1 MELQINGVKRLS
13 QAAPETSLLS
23 VLRDEFDLTGTKYGC
38 GEGQCGACTV
48 LLEGKAIRSC
58 RTPISSLT
66 GKEITTIEGLEK
78 NGRLHPVQE
87 AYLKVD
93 VFQCGYC
100 ASGMVLSTVALL
112 KNNPHPTQ
120 EQIINFMNGNIC
132 RCGTY
137 PRIIQAIQEAASQ
150 A

>member
-1 MELQINGVKRLS
+1 MELQINGIKRIT
-13 QAAPETSLLS
+13 QAAPETRLLF
-23 VLRDEFDLTGTKYGC
+23 VLRDELDLTGTKYGC

-48 LLEGKAIRSC
+48 LVDGKATRSC
-58 RTPISSLT
+58 QTPISSIA
-66 GKEITTIEGLEK
+66 GQNITTIEGLEK

-112 KNNPHPTQ
+112 KNNPQPSE
-120 EQIINFMNGNIC
+120 EQIIDFMNGNVC

-137 PRIIQAIQEAASQ
+137 PRIIKAIQEAAAQ